1 MSPENLLPFPAAD
14 ATPRTGSNGHLT
26 PEASADFVR
35 TPEVEAL
42 CARALTYLEVG
53 YAVHLVGHSGTGK
66 TTLALHLASCLGQP
80 VMLLQ
85 GDDELGSSDLVGR
98 DAGYRRS
105 KLVDNYIHSVLR
117 TEEEMRTLWS
127 DNRLT
132 TACRHGY
139 TLIYDE
145 FTRSRPEANNM
156 LLSVLS
162 EGLLTLPGE
171 AGGYLRVHPRFRAI
185 FTSNPEEYAGT
196 HASQDALLDRLITL
210 RVGGYTR
217 ETEIAIT
224 RARSGVSAE
233 TAAAIVDIGRQLR
246 NGASR
251 SEADRGSGETLRAAI
266 AVGRVISHLG
276 SRVGDDLFRW
286 ACRDVFGG
294 GAAGVRE
301 SDTRLVYE
309 RVDQAID
316 EVLGRAPRGRAKAA
330 PAAEAREPVAGGWA

>member
-1 MSPENLLPFPAAD
+1 MSPENLLPFPAAG
-14 ATPRTGSNGHLT
+14 AHGTGSNGHLT

-233 TAAAIVDIGRQLR
+233 AAAAIVDIGRQLR
-246 NGASR
+246 SGG
-251 SEADRGSGETLRAAI
+251 EAERGSGETLRAAI

-276 SRVGDDLFRW
+276 ASPRVGDDLFRW

-301 SDTRLVYE
+301 SDTQLVYQ

-316 EVLGRAPRGRAKAA
+316 EVLGRAL
-330 PAAEAREPVAGGWA
+330 EPVAGGWA